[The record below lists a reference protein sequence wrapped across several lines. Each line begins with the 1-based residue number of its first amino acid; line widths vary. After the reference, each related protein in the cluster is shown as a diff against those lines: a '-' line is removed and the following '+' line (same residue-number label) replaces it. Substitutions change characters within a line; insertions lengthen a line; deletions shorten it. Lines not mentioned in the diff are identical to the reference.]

1 MATTR
6 QYAHPRQA
14 RRRPPAGG
22 APALLI
28 LGYAVA
34 VYAVFVAVTGYAI
47 GFFADAGVPK
57 GIDQG
62 PRSPWPLAVA
72 IDLLVLSLFA
82 VQHTVMARPW
92 FKRRW
97 TRLVPVPAE
106 RATYVLCASLL
117 LALLFWLWRPAG
129 GTVWHLRGLGAGTLA
144 ALYAIGWVVALG
156 STFMINHFD
165 LFGLRQAYLP
175 ARGAAY
181 RPPPFTERGLYR
193 WIRHPLMAGFVIIFW
208 AAPVM
213 TAGHLLF
220 AAAATGYILLGI
232 TFEER
237 DARRDLGQAYRA
249 YQGRVPALVPAL
261 GPRSPRSTQT
271 GQDGQ
276 GAKTV

>member
-6 QYAHPRQA
+6 QYAHARQA
-14 RRRPPAGG
+14 RGRPSAGG
-22 APALLI
+22 TAALLI

-34 VYAVFVAVTGYAI
+34 VYAVFVVVTGYAI
-47 GFFADAGVPK
+47 GFFAGAGVPK

-72 IDLLVLSLFA
+72 IDLLLLSLFA

-117 LALLFWLWRPAG
+117 LALLFWLWRPVG

-175 ARGAAY
+175 ARGAVY
-181 RPPPFTERGLYR
+181 RPTPFTERGLYR

-249 YQGRVPALVPAL
+249 YQERVPALVPAL
-261 GPRSPRSTQT
+261 RSRPWRSTP
-271 GQDGQ
+271 GQ
-276 GAKTV
+276 GEETA